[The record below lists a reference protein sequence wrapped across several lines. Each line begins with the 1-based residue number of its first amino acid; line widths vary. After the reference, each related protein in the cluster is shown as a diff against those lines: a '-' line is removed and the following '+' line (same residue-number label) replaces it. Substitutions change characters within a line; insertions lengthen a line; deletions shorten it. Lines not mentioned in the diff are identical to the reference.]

1 MDQRAH
7 DLRGSVSKGPF
18 LLSISVMSQT
28 YVLGGVSRVWDVV
41 GPRGLRQMMM
51 VSIGDFYSL
60 NIKYS

>member
-7 DLRGSVSKGPF
+7 DLMGCVSKGPF

-51 VSIGDFYSL
+51 VSIGDF
-60 NIKYS
+60 